1 MKKLFLTLT
10 IGLAALAGQAQT
22 AYSMLR
28 AVHPD
33 DFKT

>member
-10 IGLAALAGQAQT
+10 IGLSALAGQAQT
-22 AYSMLR
+22 SYQMLR

-33 DFKT
+33 DFKA

>member
-1 MKKLFLTLT
+1 MKRT
-10 IGLAALAGQAQT
+10 IFTIAISLAALAGQAQT
-22 AYSMLR
+22 SYQMLR